1 MLELFILWRLGTL
14 NDSVDGDDGP
24 EDTFFWLLVGS
35 LLFTWPV
42 LLYNIM
48 RRRGDSRYMSASVA
62 VGVAAISLAFGLGYY
77 LGMSVFAFAF
87 VAYLLIRA
95 EYEDEYED

>member
-1 MLELFILWRLGTL
+1 MLELFILWRLANI
-14 NDSVDGDDGP
+14 NDSVEDDGP

-35 LLFTWPV
+35 LVFTWPV
-42 LLYNIM
+42 LLYGIM

-77 LGMSVFAFAF
+77 LGMSVFAFAY
-87 VAYLLIRA
+87 VAYILMKLEA
-95 EYEDEYED
+95 E